1 MVKKISSVR
10 STSVTPQANG
20 LTVKGLVTYEDGST
34 DLFELQ
40 RTKTTELDYSE
51 SITIGN
57 KVANFTVNR
66 IIKQQAADL
75 LTMGLDIKGTIN
87 GHNVKYVHDV
97 TVPMETVDK
106 AHTSIARSIDP
117 NTNSI
122 SASIT
127 PASALPTKCGGN
139 YWCDL
144 VLAVICAAG
153 IDTACAYD
161 GVLIIAGVC
170 ALVCLPSIETGPGY
184 GLCIGACTVAAIAVG
199 VPEILAEACS
209 ALEELGVTN
218 AGCKSAAAGVCAQ
231 IVCP

>member
-1 MVKKISSVR
+1 MGD
-10 STSVTPQANG
+10 T
-20 LTVKGLVTYEDGST
+20 TVSKGIIIYADGST
-34 DLFELQ
+34 DSFELQ
-40 RTKTTELDYSE
+40 RIKMTELDYNE

-57 KVANFTVNR
+57 KAANFIVNR
-66 IIKQQAADL
+66 VIKQQAADL
-75 LTMGLDIKGTIN
+75 LTMGLDIKGTID
-87 GHNVKYVHDV
+87 GHNVEYVHDV
-97 TVPMETVDK
+97 TVPMETIDK
-106 AHTSIARSIDP
+106 AHSSIARSISP
-117 NTNSI
+117 NANSI
-122 SASIT
+122 SAPIT
-127 PASALPTKCGGN
+127 PASTLPTKCGGN

-184 GLCIGACTVAAIAVG
+184 VLWIGACAVAAIAAG